1 MKIADFEIATV
12 TFLKNHILPE
22 TKEGLERIGVGTAIA
37 LLGLKIDSMLQ
48 RYIPLAQQL
57 DVVSADGDV
66 DINTL
71 EMAVKEGLK
80 SQPKIPL
87 LGFNLDESDVSK
99 YFEYLRSV

>member
-1 MKIADFEIATV
+1 
-12 TFLKNHILPE
+12 
-22 TKEGLERIGVGTAIA
+22 
-37 LLGLKIDSMLQ
+37 MLQ

-57 DVVSADGDV
+57 EVVSADGDV

-71 EMAVKEGLK
+71 ELAVKEGLK

-87 LGFNLDESDVSK
+87 LGFNLDESDVIK